1 MSSEEE
7 SDTNNSSYDL
17 LYDSI
22 GDNNKPAVQL
32 QQLLKKQQ
40 FGICNNILNNS
51 SALEQQRI
59 SARQRVD
66 AGEPRNSYS
75 SIPNF
80 SSRSAAFM
88 NGGLYGAI
96 FSQHQNNS
104 GASTAVQQQQQAAN
118 FGSLFG
124 PSGYGPAKMLND
136 LLQGRTQLVKQENLM
151 ISPNNLNNNIGNGS
165 EQSLLSANNIQNNII
180 DGQATLLK
188 DSSSENNSCNNNS
201 VVTPNNLVNNCPNM
215 DTSGLMLDEATA
227 QATNDLAHHMLR
239 NILQGKKE
247 LQLALDQELRKAN
260 AQSGSG
266 NGSERN
272 SPDNNNTI
280 LNKNNNLTNNNNYD
294 KSAENALSPNNI
306 VNNNSTT
313 TITADNLN
321 NQSDVNNKSSENN
334 NSSKNI
340 NNTKNNDTDDKN
352 KNNNSDDA
360 NSNKENNNRDTNI
373 PMPKQEEID
382 LNDEDMEIN
391 CIPELENSLDSHM
404 SNQAT
409 DGKDDIMDSDKGDS
423 SPSPIL
429 SNSKPE
435 LDLKRARVEN
445 IVSSMRASPSAQV
458 NGCKKRKLYHPQQHD
473 NSTMMERYAAAAVG
487 LNLGLNL
494 HSFMLNNSTGPES
507 VDDEDDENGEPHDI
521 HRKLAEK
528 TLLKSQLKSMQDQ
541 LAEMQ
546 QKYIQLCNRMDQ
558 TSDTPDIDENSS
570 DIVED
575 DMNNEA
581 LNKRTSPLTKLPME
595 SPVKDLP
602 QKSTPPTPN
611 NLSQLMSK
619 MMSAKIQGHLPPH
632 LSHQFN
638 GQIPFLQ
645 HLQQQQAMHDAAA
658 NMQQGGHEN
667 PASLH
672 AAAMYQKLIMEQHAR
687 RAKEVA
693 DQQQQELLN
702 QQREQQA
709 QVQQQQQQQQIQQN
723 NNNSNAQNNMG
734 QNMQN
739 PNQKPNSQSPNQN
752 QGPPQGQNPNGQLSK
767 VPSELAERLKK
778 TLLKSQLKSMQ
789 DQLAEM
795 QQKYIQLCN
804 RMDQTS
810 DTPDIDENSSDI
822 VEDDMN
828 NEALNKRTSPLT
840 KLPMESP
847 VKDLPQKSTPPTPNN
862 LSQLMSKM
870 MSAKIQGHLPPHL
883 SHQFNGQIP
892 FLQHLQQQQ
901 AMHDAAANM
910 QQGGH
915 ENPASLH
922 AAAMYQKLIM
932 EQHARRAKEVADQQ
946 QQELLNQQREQQAQ
960 VQQQQQQQQ
969 IQQNNNNSNAQNNM
983 GQNMQNPN
991 QKPNSQSP
999 NQNQGPPQGQNP
1011 NGQLSKVPSELA
1023 ERLSMMRNNNIPS
1036 ISGHDLEGLA
1046 EVLKQEISTSLTNLV
1061 DTIVSRFMQQRK
1073 FLGKASER
1081 AVAATEQFSKDLMLA
1096 SQLLDRKS
1104 PRSKVQDRNSNAG
1117 NTGSNQNS
1125 AAAMFQPP
1133 KPPQGMSPVTAAAL
1147 YNSMANLGNPN
1158 NPNPFCLPEPRETTR
1173 EEQNEALS
1181 LVVTPKK
1188 KRHKVTDTRITPRT
1202 VSRILAQD
1210 GIGASTNYIANDSNS
1225 QNNGNKQMNSNAP
1238 TPTSQAPSQVP
1249 SESPSPRQKYH
1260 PPTSSIL
1267 PVSLPTSVAIPNPSL
1282 HESKVFSP
1290 YSPFFNPHG
1299 PQPSQLHHMH
1309 HMSASPPGLGN
1320 MMDPRD
1326 SPPLPHPQTM
1336 LHPALL
1342 AAAHHG
1348 NSPDYS
1354 HIRAAMDAN
1363 DRNSDCN
1370 SGELSYDG
1378 MQPTI
1383 SFSKN
1388 QLTYNRLIKQTQDL
1402 LLKEQQ
1408 SQNNL
1413 NEHESITPVYSSTL
1427 TPMHLR
1433 KAKLM
1438 FFWVRYPSSAVLKMY
1453 FPDIKF
1459 NKNNTAQLV
1468 KWFSNFREFYY
1479 IQMEKYAR
1487 QAVSEGVKSVDDIH
1501 ITLDSEI
1508 YRVPPNFRYV
1518 IEQTLKEFFRAI
1530 QSGKD
1535 TEQSWKKSIYKIISR
1550 LDDQVP
1556 EYFKS
1561 PNFLEQLE

>member
-1 MSSEEE
+1 MMSSEEE
-7 SDTNNSSYDL
+7 SDINNSSYDL
-17 LYDSI
+17 LYDSV
-22 GDNNKPAVQL
+22 GDNKPAVQL
-32 QQLLKKQQ
+32 QQLIKKQQ
-40 FGICNNILNNS
+40 FGICNNINS
-51 SALEQQRI
+51 SLLEKQR
-59 SARQRVD
+59 SRQRVD

-104 GASTAVQQQQQAAN
+104 GASTAVQQQQAAN

-124 PSGYGPAKMLND
+124 PTGYGPAKMLND
-136 LLQGRTQLVKQENLM
+136 LLQGRTQMVKQENLM
-151 ISPNNLNNNIGNGS
+151 ISPNNLNNNIGSGS
-165 EQSLLSANNIQNNII
+165 EQSLLSANNNTNNII
-180 DGQATLLK
+180 DGQATLK
-188 DSSSENNSCNNNS
+188 DSSENNSCNNNS
-201 VVTPNNLVNNCPNM
+201 VVTANSLVNNSTM
-215 DTSGLMLDEATA
+215 DATAGLLLEEAAA

-247 LQLALDQELRKAN
+247 LQLAIDQELRKVS

-266 NGSERN
+266 ACSERN

-294 KSAENALSPNNI
+294 KSTDNALTNTNSPNNL
-306 VNNNSTT
+306 NSTSAENT
-313 TITADNLN
+313 
-321 NQSDVNNKSSENN
+321 NQSDVNSKNSENN
-334 NSSKNI
+334 SCNKNVSNNLNSSSDADDK
-340 NNTKNNDTDDKN
+340 NTKN
-352 KNNNSDDA
+352 SSEDA

-373 PMPKQEEID
+373 PVPKQEQID
-382 LNDEDMEIN
+382 LNEDDMGIN
-391 CIPELENSLDSHM
+391 SVDSDNSLDSPI
-404 SNQAT
+404 SNHAT
-409 DGKDDIMDSDKGDS
+409 DGKDDIMDVDSDKGEN

-429 SNSKPE
+429 SGNKPE
-435 LDLKRARVEN
+435 MDLKRARVEN
-445 IVSSMRASPSAQV
+445 IVSSMRASPSLGASNQAQV

-473 NSTMMERYAAAAVG
+473 NTMMERYAAAAVG
-487 LNLGLNL
+487 LNLGLNF
-494 HSFMLNNSTGPES
+494 HNFMMNNNSSGPNS
-507 VDDEDDENGEPHDI
+507 GDDDDDEDVEPQDI
-521 HRKLAEK
+521 HRKRVEK
-528 TLLKSQLKSMQDQ
+528 SMLKSQLKSMQDQ

-546 QKYIQLCNRMDQ
+546 QKYMQLCTRMDQ

-575 DMNNEA
+575 DMNNEV
-581 LNKRTSPLTKLPME
+581 LNKRTSPLTKLPMD
-595 SPVKDLP
+595 SPLKDMN
-602 QKSTPPTPN
+602 QKPTPPTSN

-619 MMSAKIQGHLPPH
+619 MMSAKMQGHLPPH
-632 LSHQFN
+632 LPPQFN
-638 GQIPFLQ
+638 GQLPFLQ

-658 NMQQGGHEN
+658 SLQQGGHEN
-667 PASLH
+667 PSSLH

-687 RAKEVA
+687 RAKEAVE
-693 DQQQQELLN
+693 QQQQEILN
-702 QQREQQA
+702 QQREQQQQ
-709 QVQQQQQQQQIQQN
+709 QVQMNSISVNSQTNMSSNVQSSGHSQQ
-723 NNNSNAQNNMG
+723 
-734 QNMQN
+734 
-739 PNQKPNSQSPNQN
+739 PNQQSPNQN
-752 QGPPQGQNPNGQLSK
+752 QIGAQGNNLQQQLSK
-767 VPSELAERLKK
+767 GPTELAER
-778 TLLKSQLKSMQ
+778 
-789 DQLAEM
+789 
-795 QQKYIQLCN
+795 Y
-804 RMDQTS
+804 
-810 DTPDIDENSSDI
+810 
-822 VEDDMN
+822 
-828 NEALNKRTSPLT
+828 
-840 KLPMESP
+840 
-847 VKDLPQKSTPPTPNN
+847 N
-862 LSQLMSKM
+862 L
-870 MSAKIQGHLPPHL
+870 I
-883 SHQFNGQIP
+883 
-892 FLQHLQQQQ
+892 
-901 AMHDAAANM
+901 
-910 QQGGH
+910 
-915 ENPASLH
+915 
-922 AAAMYQKLIM
+922 
-932 EQHARRAKEVADQQ
+932 
-946 QQELLNQQREQQAQ
+946 
-960 VQQQQQQQQ
+960 
-969 IQQNNNNSNAQNNM
+969 
-983 GQNMQNPN
+983 
-991 QKPNSQSP
+991 
-999 NQNQGPPQGQNP
+999 
-1011 NGQLSKVPSELA
+1011 
-1023 ERLSMMRNNNIPS
+1023 RNNNIPR
-1036 ISGHDLEGLA
+1036 ISGNDLEELA
-1046 EVLKQEISTSLTNLV
+1046 ETLKQEISTSLTNLV
-1061 DTIVSRFMQQRK
+1061 DTIVNRFKQQYK
-1073 FLGKASER
+1073 FLGKANER
-1081 AVAATEQFSKDLMLA
+1081 AVAASEQFSKDLMLA

-1104 PRSKVQDRNSNAG
+1104 PRTKVQDRSNSAG
-1117 NTGSNQNS
+1117 NAANNNQNS
-1125 AAAMFQPP
+1125 GNNGSNVSNNQAIMNNSPLSGNNTNNNPNNTNMNNQNGPRMNGTVFPVPPHGMGMSSVHVNGPNSHDTPNINVINNMAPHIRPPPAAAMFQPP

-1210 GIGASTNYIANDSNS
+1210 GIGASTNHIASDSNS
-1225 QNNGNKQMNSNAP
+1225 QNSGNKQFNASQP
-1238 TPTSQAPSQVP
+1238 TPTSQAPSQV
-1249 SESPSPRQKYH
+1249 SAESPSPRQSYH
-1260 PPTSSIL
+1260 PPTTSML
-1267 PVSLPTSVAIPNPSL
+1267 PSLPTSVAIPNPSL

-1309 HMSASPPGLGN
+1309 HMSASPPGGLGN

-1348 NSPDYS
+1348 SSPDYS

-1370 SGELSYDG
+1370 SGDISYDG

-1388 QLTYNRLIKQTQDL
+1388 QLLNNYLLKQTQQHM
-1402 LLKEQQ
+1402 LKEQ
-1408 SQNNL
+1408 SNNNNL
-1413 NEHESITPVYSSTL
+1413 QNEHESITSLHSSTL

-1487 QAVSEGVKSVDDIH
+1487 QAVSEGVKNVDDIH
-1501 ITLDSEI
+1501 ITNDSEI
-1508 YRVPPNFRYV
+1508 YRVLNLHYNRNNHIEVPPNFRFV
-1518 IEQTLKEFFRAI
+1518 VEQTLREFFRAI

-1550 LDDQVP
+1550 LDDPVP
-1556 EYFKS
+1556 DYFKT

>member
-739 PNQKPNSQSPNQN
+739 PNQKPNPQSPNQN
-752 QGPPQGQNPNGQLSK
+752 QGPPQGP
-767 VPSELAERLKK
+767 
-778 TLLKSQLKSMQ
+778 
-789 DQLAEM
+789 
-795 QQKYIQLCN
+795 
-804 RMDQTS
+804 
-810 DTPDIDENSSDI
+810 
-822 VEDDMN
+822 
-828 NEALNKRTSPLT
+828 
-840 KLPMESP
+840 
-847 VKDLPQKSTPPTPNN
+847 
-862 LSQLMSKM
+862 
-870 MSAKIQGHLPPHL
+870 
-883 SHQFNGQIP
+883 
-892 FLQHLQQQQ
+892 
-901 AMHDAAANM
+901 
-910 QQGGH
+910 
-915 ENPASLH
+915 
-922 AAAMYQKLIM
+922 
-932 EQHARRAKEVADQQ
+932 
-946 QQELLNQQREQQAQ
+946 
-960 VQQQQQQQQ
+960 
-969 IQQNNNNSNAQNNM
+969 
-983 GQNMQNPN
+983 
-991 QKPNSQSP
+991 
-999 NQNQGPPQGQNP
+999 NP

-1104 PRSKVQDRNSNAG
+1104 PRSKAQDRNSNAG

-1125 AAAMFQPP
+1125 GNNNGPNVPNNQNIMNNSPLSGMNTNSNNSNISNINNSNQNGPARMNGTVFPVPPHGIGMPQVHGNGPNSHDSSNLQNALNNMPPHIRPPPAAAMFQPP

-1408 SQNNL
+1408 
-1413 NEHESITPVYSSTL
+1413 
-1427 TPMHLR
+1427 R
-1433 KAKLM
+1433 
-1438 FFWVRYPSSAVLKMY
+1438 
-1453 FPDIKF
+1453 
-1459 NKNNTAQLV
+1459 
-1468 KWFSNFREFYY
+1468 
-1479 IQMEKYAR
+1479 
-1487 QAVSEGVKSVDDIH
+1487 
-1501 ITLDSEI
+1501 
-1508 YRVPPNFRYV
+1508 
-1518 IEQTLKEFFRAI
+1518 
-1530 QSGKD
+1530 
-1535 TEQSWKKSIYKIISR
+1535 
-1550 LDDQVP
+1550 
-1556 EYFKS
+1556 
-1561 PNFLEQLE
+1561 